1 MELACLMATRRG
13 ARGRRASHQTSPS
26 GRMSLAIKL
35 DGRPFELVV
44 GTPLALGRELL
55 ACVLGR
61 GVKPRVSLTAAG
73 RTLLGGTGPA

>member
-1 MELACLMATRRG
+1 
-13 ARGRRASHQTSPS
+13 
-26 GRMSLAIKL
+26 MSLAIKL